1 MATATATATATH
13 GGHLELGGVLLDLLL
28 GSGVLGSSRVGS
40 SGRGSHV
47 DCGYGGWY
55 VVGGET
61 RDARGVAT
69 RVRGISKL
77 SLAANPHSEQ
87 CAADERAASDLTGW
101 PSRSCGA
108 VLYRLYCA
116 VSAWC
121 RVSLWLAGA
130 ASAVP
135 MHGFATG
142 RAGVS
147 PPRIHSQT
155 QCGKRARCRAGQGR
169 AGERRAEKGRQGRQ
183 TLGQTGK
190 DS

>member
-1 MATATATATATH
+1 MVLEDGVTVGKVASDTLVKAKHAKHAECLGQTLLAALSLLLERLVADRLLQGAGAISIDNVSTKSRVAMATATATATATH

-108 VLYRLYCA
+108 VLCKL
-116 VSAWC
+116 
-121 RVSLWLAGA
+121 
-130 ASAVP
+130 
-135 MHGFATG
+135 
-142 RAGVS
+142 
-147 PPRIHSQT
+147 
-155 QCGKRARCRAGQGR
+155 
-169 AGERRAEKGRQGRQ
+169 
-183 TLGQTGK
+183 
-190 DS
+190 D